1 MGIISQYRGLKKEV
15 YYVSFGRLVTSL
27 GSMIWPMMTL
37 ILSRKMMVDAE
48 RISWLLAAAML
59 IMAPAVY
66 IGGKLADA
74 TSKKYTIIVMDL
86 ISVAC
91 FAACVF
97 IPMSWTVIF
106 LLFTGS
112 LFQNMEQPVY
122 HALISDKTLTADRD
136 IAFSLQYLCV
146 NLGLLLAPTVSGI
159 LFVNHLN
166 IAFAINSVSIL
177 ASSVLLLFGVRDTEP
192 VQETGRESVYQQGR
206 TGESVFSILH
216 DNPLILLFVIVLGG
230 YYAMYQMYIYL
241 MPLDISAIQGDRGA
255 FIYGTM
261 TSVNCLV
268 VVLFTPVVTS
278 LLLGKPDTIRILG
291 GISLLFIG
299 FLLFFIFMR
308 YVPAYYLTMIVM
320 TLGEILA
327 ITAEGP
333 YLSKRVPSTHR
344 GRVTGAYTFIRT
356 LLTSLVTL
364 LAGAVYSEFGSKAA
378 WIVMLILTA
387 GLIAAAALMDR
398 LDRKAYKNLYI

>member
-1 MGIISQYRGLKKEV
+1 MDFISQYRGLTREV

-66 IGGKLADA
+66 LGGKLADA

-86 ISVAC
+86 ISVVC
-91 FAACVF
+91 FGVSAF

-106 LLFTGS
+106 LLFVGS

-122 HALISDKTLTADRD
+122 HALISDKTLTAERD

-146 NLGLLLAPTVSGI
+146 NLGLLLAPTISGI

-177 ASSVLLLFGVRDTEP
+177 ASSVLILFGVKDTEP
-192 VQETGRESVYQQGR
+192 VLETGRESVYQQGKK
-206 TGESVFSILH
+206 GESIFRILR
-216 DNPLILLFVIVLGG
+216 DNPVILLFVIVLGG
-230 YYAMYQMYIYL
+230 YYSMYQMYTYL

-255 FIYGTM
+255 LIYGSM

-268 VVLFTPVVTS
+268 VVLFTPVVTKIFR
-278 LLLGKPDTIRILG
+278 GKPDTIRIFG
-291 GISLLFIG
+291 GVLLLFSG

-308 YVPAYYLTMIVM
+308 FVPAYYLTMIVM

-333 YLSKRVPSTHR
+333 YLSRRVPSTHR
-344 GRVTGAYTFIRT
+344 GRVTGAYTLIRT
-356 LLTSLVTL
+356 IFTSLVTL
-364 LAGAVYSEFGSKAA
+364 LAGAVYSGFGSTTA

-387 GLIAAAALMDR
+387 GLIAAALLLDR
-398 LDRKAYKNLYI
+398 LDRKAYKNLYT

>member
-1 MGIISQYRGLKKEV
+1 MNIISQYRGLTKEV

-37 ILSRKMMVDAE
+37 ILSRKMMVDAG

-66 IGGKLADA
+66 LGGKLADA

-86 ISVAC
+86 VSVVSYAVC
-91 FAACVF
+91 AF
-97 IPMSWTVIF
+97 IPMSWMVIF
-106 LLFTGS
+106 LLFIGS

-122 HALISDKTLTADRD
+122 HALISDKTRTADRD

-166 IAFAINSVSIL
+166 IAFAINSASIL
-177 ASSVLLLFGVRDTEP
+177 ASAVLILFGVRDTEP
-192 VQETGRESVYQQGR
+192 VRETGSESVYQQGK
-206 TGESVFSILH
+206 TGDSVFRVLH
-216 DNPLILLFVIVLGG
+216 DNPVIILFIIVLGG
-230 YYAMYQMYIYL
+230 YYAMYQMYTYL
-241 MPLDISAIQGDRGA
+241 MPLDISAIQGDKGA
-255 FIYGTM
+255 FIYGSM

-278 LLLGKPDTIRILG
+278 IFRGRPDTIRILG

-308 YVPAYYLTMIVM
+308 FVPAYYLTMIVM

-327 ITAEGP
+327 LTAEGP

-344 GRVTGAYTFIRT
+344 GRVTGVYTFIRT
-356 LLTSLVTL
+356 ILTSMVTL
-364 LAGAVYSEFGSKAA
+364 LAGAIYSRFGSGTA

-387 GLIAAAALMDR
+387 GLIATAALMDR
-398 LDRKAYKNLYI
+398 IDRKVYKNLYT